1 MREIRN
7 LLEDYPQ
14 DVVESAIERAT
25 EYSAFDC
32 GTVRNICR
40 QKEPQVSHASHLM
53 EMSLSPR
60 TPLISEPV
68 EERALSYYSELE

>member
-7 LLEDYPQ
+7 LLDDYPQ

-40 QKEPQVSHASHLM
+40 QKEPQVSHAGHLM
-53 EMSLSPR
+53 ER
-60 TPLISEPV
+60 DEPITKN
-68 EERALSYYSELE
+68 ALDI